1 MTTEWGPASIAVE
14 DGTVTLPDGRHLGYI
29 EYGERSAPPL
39 LLFPGSGGSRY
50 YNPSV
55 SAEPAVPVRLFTI
68 ERPGFGRSDMQPGRT
83 LRDWA
88 RDVVGFADALGLER
102 FAIVGYSR
110 GGPHALACGAE
121 IPERLT
127 RIGVVSGIAPD
138 AELYDFM
145 DEDERTLVAS
155 AGDDPVAAVRTYLAG
170 LDPIEDPT
178 AFLRGPLPEVERQ
191 FLDDPRT
198 REMYEASL
206 REHYMPQGEEGDAWE
221 VIATNADA
229 WGFAL
234 SEIATPVHVWH
245 GRLDQIALPAHADYL
260 NEHLPNVETTF
271 WPDEGHVGILARWPE
286 VVAALVG

>member
-1 MTTEWGPASIAVE
+1 MTGDWGPASTTIE
-14 DGTVTLPDGRHLGYI
+14 DGTVTLPDGRRLGYI

-83 LRDWA
+83 LRGWA
-88 RDVVGFADALGLER
+88 RDVAAFADALGIER
-102 FAIVGYSR
+102 FAVAGYSR

-127 RIGVVSGIAPD
+127 RLGVVSGIAPH

-145 DEDERTLVAS
+145 EEDEEQLIAS
-155 AGDDPVAAVRTYLAG
+155 AVDDPVSAVKAYLAG
-170 LDPIEDPT
+170 LDLTEDPT
-178 AFLRGPLPEVERQ
+178 AFLRGPLPEVERR
-191 FLDDPRT
+191 FLDDPPT

-206 REHYMPQGEEGDAWE
+206 REHYVRQGDEGDAWE
-221 VIATNADA
+221 ALAIYADA

-234 SEIATPVHVWH
+234 SEVETPVHVWH

-271 WPDEGHVGILARWPE
+271 WPDEGHAGILARWPE
-286 VVAALVG
+286 IVAALVG